1 LEASGEQGGG
11 RRCAF
16 CGCTGKLSGEH
27 VWPKWVR
34 DVILSDRR
42 RGGYVYADATPGEPV
57 EITLTRPVAELAD
70 LTVKKVC
77 EDCNTGWMH
86 RIEDAVI
93 PILRRPVQGDPTT
106 LRGELRSVATWTFLK
121 CLVVALATS
130 KEHLVPPR
138 TFDWM
143 RRHQRPPQ
151 SVNVLMACYG
161 GTRHPLYA
169 GAGTVEF
176 DVQVGDGERTKR
188 HASQVTI
195 GMGHLVCQV
204 FGHHMGGVLDLKLKG
219 WKRDVACVGWP
230 EPTEAVRWPPRVPLD
245 DRTLF
250 EFGRTL

>member
-1 LEASGEQGGG
+1 M
-11 RRCAF
+11 
-16 CGCTGKLSGEH
+16 
-27 VWPKWVR
+27 
-34 DVILSDRR
+34 ILSDRR